1 MLPEI
6 LGHRRRPLGYRRPM
20 SQSPADRPDLRAALR
35 AELKAAMRDRNR
47 DHVAAYRIAL
57 AAIAN
62 AEAVAIGAEHH
73 AKAIET
79 SAVGVGV
86 AEVPRRELSDDD
98 VHELVRREVD
108 ELRRAADDIEAHVPA
123 DAEVKRSQAAA
134 LDRLVSPA
142 GSSAER

>member
-1 MLPEI
+1 
-6 LGHRRRPLGYRRPM
+6 
-20 SQSPADRPDLRAALR
+20 
-35 AELKAAMRDRNR
+35 MRDRNR

-62 AEAVAIGAEHH
+62 AEAVAIGSEHH
-73 AKAIET
+73 ARAIET
-79 SAVGVGV
+79 SAVGVGA

-98 VHELVRREVD
+98 VHDIVRGEVD
-108 ELRRAADDIEAHVPA
+108 ELRRAADDIETHAPA

-134 LDRLVSPA
+134 LDRLMGPA